1 MFPLVSIPDLR
12 DVVLAQ
18 PHSVLFAAAE
28 TLIERSLTPSKRAT
42 QPVFGADLLEAA
54 VSALSRFFSSGV
66 NGDDATSNRA
76 RPSKKGKERAL
87 GALDTS
93 TDPVLTPHD
102 LFHCPAYESALVA
115 HFESLFPALAPL
127 SSAPIERVVHR
138 ESGSYA
144 SMRERLERAAAEI
157 EDERDRPWWSRWIG
171 GSAGSARASGSTTAM
186 GASLKRRGLVG
197 KSANS
202 SGRREVDPLIRSEVE
217 AYERAQLGPPP
228 PHAVETAVE
237 QSGSAGAP
245 LVECQCCFSPVPYAA
260 THLACCSDPVAP
272 ASPPSSSPDPSV
284 PPHFFCRDCVK
295 AYVRTFT
302 FGGTPLP
309 AIALETSA
317 LPCISAAGPSPCV
330 RVFSRRELSQTL
342 DRTLATALASQITSA
357 TLERLALPPSAS
369 SASGSKLLRCPF
381 CPYAELADPLPGAL
395 ARVFLP
401 AWVAEPFPPSL
412 AQILVTLTGS
422 VVLLLLLLL
431 AGILALVTPA
441 RRLERTYDAL
451 HPADAGLG
459 QRSLLGLP
467 ERLLLAPHH
476 LPALCA
482 SYVRRVAERVLRD
495 REGEAT
501 RVFRCRNA
509 GRDAFGVTGGQE
521 GRSAWL
527 ARLESVQEMRWG
539 GTTELSGLQGE
550 DEGAREGEVEER
562 RRDALVRLL
571 WGSRADHTEAYPTHE
586 DDPAPCGK
594 LSCLLCSRAVNPSA
608 PSLHVCRA
616 SVSASTA
623 TTEPASEQEQAE
635 ESLRLA
641 VERAMSDAVKR
652 DCGRCGA
659 ALQKET
665 GNGACNKVRRFS
677 TVPTTLP
684 GTDMPS
690 ALQVVCRCGFIYC
703 HSCRREIPS
712 WQGYG
717 HFCPHPR
724 DPDRVRRP
732 DEPTC
737 DRCDKCS
744 LWDEPDE
751 GQRVR
756 KAVEQ
761 GESSSLHSPCR
772 AALAGI
778 SSGFVVLTVTCR
790 PSPSDVGEGA
800 PGLGKEGR
808 PRNARRVR
816 ARRAGSW
823 WCVLLST
830 LVHSSKLHSE
840 VDPASP
846 AFEDTLGPRPVLPC
860 SAR

>member
-1 MFPLVSIPDLR
+1 MPPTLERFPINPAASAAHSQLVVLFPHADPGFVEACIAHWLSQSPPPDPYTTSSPQAWTAQALVERRTAPEPGGIAEIPQVRKAFGRRSSGKAKAAAPPPPAAAAWRGPEGPRDDVALARNLALVRLHAMFPLVSIPDLR

-482 SYVRRVAERVLRD
+482 S
-495 REGEAT
+495 
-501 RVFRCRNA
+501 
-509 GRDAFGVTGGQE
+509 
-521 GRSAWL
+521 
-527 ARLESVQEMRWG
+527 
-539 GTTELSGLQGE
+539 
-550 DEGAREGEVEER
+550 
-562 RRDALVRLL
+562 
-571 WGSRADHTEAYPTHE
+571 
-586 DDPAPCGK
+586 
-594 LSCLLCSRAVNPSA
+594 RAVNPSA

-665 GNGACNKVRRFS
+665 GNGACNKV
-677 TVPTTLP
+677 
-684 GTDMPS
+684 
-690 ALQVVCRCGFIYC
+690 VCRCGFIYC

-761 GESSSLHSPCR
+761 ARLTWAREHPAWAKKVDLETPVGFEPD
-772 AALAGI
+772 APEVGVYEWVADGYDALAQ
-778 SSGFVVLTVTCR
+778 
-790 PSPSDVGEGA
+790 GA
-800 PGLGKEGR
+800 
-808 PRNARRVR
+808 VR
-816 ARRAGSW
+816 W
-823 WCVLLST
+823 MLS
-830 LVHSSKLHSE
+830 LDL
-840 VDPASP
+840 
-846 AFEDTLGPRPVLPC
+846 R
-860 SAR
+860 